1 MMSPLVQK
9 YGGESRWI
17 NWKLVKEITKDGKTR
32 DNKIPYYSK
41 NNKASSTDPKT
52 WATYEEVSQR
62 LDNGSNGFDGI
73 AVVLKDK
80 KLICIDIDKVLTNG
94 VVVHEKAEEILKL
107 LKASDSFTEV
117 SQSKSG
123 LHVFMELGFEFK
135 PIANKKEPFEVYT
148 IGRYICTTGNSYHK
162 EVKDIRLIKTEEEL
176 LSILSTI
183 GYPWDKKEVT
193 STAIISSDTKLTDQE
208 ILEKMFKAKNGK
220 LLKKLYEGDTTAYD
234 DDESRA
240 DMALLSTLAFYS
252 QRNASQMESIW
263 KSSPLGQRKKT
274 QERKDY
280 RDRSIENAIAN
291 CKNVYAPKSKN
302 IETDVSFFTKRIKD
316 MDVIIPCKENVL
328 IALRITNGLNGK
340 LRQNLWTKRTEV
352 FEDEKWR
359 PIEDNDINIIR
370 SFIANSYR
378 NDIAL
383 VASSKND
390 VISAIEQYAF
400 ENAVDPAI
408 EFFKSLVWDGVPR
421 LDTWIQK
428 AYNTTGYEESYKAFG
443 RQWLKGL
450 VKRVVE
456 PGCKFDYVLV
466 LEGPQGIRKS
476 MSFST
481 LTSKDWHNEIVA
493 SPSDKDFFM
502 LMQGK
507 MIVEFSEGETHDRAS
522 SKMMKSVITRMV
534 DTYRNPYG
542 RFANDNYRRCVF
554 AMSVNDLKY
563 LRDETGNRRYLPVKC
578 GKSINIEWLA
588 ENREQLFAEAYH
600 YAITL
605 GENIYEGLNTEEI
618 RNMQEDR
625 RQERY
630 EETRIVY
637 WYEGLSRK
645 EREEG
650 FTLEEVFDMAIAK
663 EGDRFN
669 QLHNN
674 ILPPILEH
682 VLKLQRV
689 RKTQLGRR
697 RTVYI
702 PTEETYKKFPVDEE
716 DDLFTLPEVE
726 VNF

>member
-1 MMSPLVQK
+1 MISPLVQK
-9 YGGESRWI
+9 YGSESRWI
-17 NWKLVKEITKDGKTR
+17 NWKLVKEVTKEGKTR

-41 NNKASSTDPKT
+41 NSKASSTDPST
-52 WATYEEVSQR
+52 WATYEEASQR

-80 KLICIDIDKVLTNG
+80 KLICIDIDKVLTDGTVIHKN
-94 VVVHEKAEEILKL
+94 AEEILKL

-117 SQSKSG
+117 SQSGKG
-123 LHVFMELGFEFK
+123 LHIFMELAFEFK

-148 IGRYICTTGNSYHK
+148 IGRYICTTGISYHK
-162 EVKDIRLIKTEEEL
+162 EVKDIRVVQTEEDL

-183 GYPWDKKEVT
+183 GYPWGKET
-193 STAIISSDTKLTDQE
+193 STQQVASTEVSTLTNEE
-208 ILEKMFKAKNGK
+208 ILEIMFRAKNGET
-220 LLKKLYEGDTTAYD
+220 LKKLYEGDTTVYD

-240 DMALLSTLAFYS
+240 DMALLATLAFYS
-252 QRNASQMESIW
+252 QRNASQMEMIW
-263 KSSPLGQRKKT
+263 RSSPLGQRKKT

-280 RDRSIENAIAN
+280 RDRSITNAIAN
-291 CKNVYAPKSKN
+291 CKTVYKPKAKGLSQEVK
-302 IETDVSFFTKRIKD
+302 FLTKSVKHEGKYID
-316 MDVIIPCKENVL
+316 IVISCKENIL
-328 IALRITNGLNGK
+328 IALRVTEGLYGK
-340 LRQNLWTKRTEV
+340 LRQNLWTKRMEV

-359 PIEDNDINIIR
+359 NFDDNDINIVR
-370 SFIANSYR
+370 SILANSY
-378 NDIAL
+378 NDLAFIA
-383 VASSKND
+383 AQKND
-390 VISAIEQYAF
+390 VISAVEQYAF

-408 EFFKSLVWDGVPR
+408 DFFKSLVWDGVPR
-421 LDTWIQK
+421 LDTWIEK

-481 LTSKDWHNEIVA
+481 LTSKDWHNEIIA

-522 SKMMKSVITRMV
+522 SKMMKSVITRTV

-542 RFANDNYRRCVF
+542 RFTNDNYRRCVF

-563 LRDETGNRRYLPVKC
+563 FRDETGNRRYLPVKC
-578 GKSINIEWLA
+578 GSSINIEWIA

-605 GENIYEGLNTEEI
+605 NENVYEGLNTDEI
-618 RNMQEDR
+618 KEMQEDR
-625 RQERY
+625 RQQRY
-630 EETRIVY
+630 EETRIIY
-637 WYEGLSRK
+637 WYEGKTKS

-650 FTLEEVFDMAIAK
+650 YTLEEIFDMAIAK
-663 EGDRFN
+663 EGDRFS

-674 ILPPILEH
+674 VIPPILTNI
-682 VLKLQRV
+682 LKLKEV
-689 RKTQLGRR
+689 RRKKDGKR

-702 PTEETYKKFPVDEE
+702 PTEETYSKFPAYETI
-716 DDLFTLPEVE
+716 F
-726 VNF
+726 